1 MTFRF
6 KEGSENKLATQA
18 LVKMPAQ
25 IRKGIRRGAYITG
38 KQLVA
43 DTRDKMT
50 RGSRSGK
57 TYKVYSGLGGRRLSS
72 PRIHRA
78 SGANEYPGVI
88 SGRLRD
94 SVDFKVRGSDS
105 LEFGA
110 GNNTVKYAKFLETG
124 TSKIAPR
131 KYLKQTI
138 NRLQNQTKT
147 NLSRELNKSIRSLGF
162 KVNKI

>member
-1 MTFRF
+1 MTFKF
-6 KEGSENKLATQA
+6 KEGPDNKLTIRA
-18 LVKMPAQ
+18 LIKMPTE
-25 IRKGIRRGAYITG
+25 IRKGIRKGAYITG

-43 DTRDKMT
+43 DTREKMT

-57 TYKVYSGLGGRRLSS
+57 LYKIYRGLGGRRLSS

-78 SGANEYPGVI
+78 SGANEYPGVV
-88 SGRLRD
+88 SGRLRN
-94 SVDFKVRGSDS
+94 SVDFKVRGADR

-110 GNNTVKYAKFLETG
+110 GDNTVQYAKFLETG

-138 NRLQNQTKT
+138 NRLQSQTKT
-147 NLSRELNKSIRSLGF
+147 NLSRELNKSISQLGF
-162 KVNKI
+162 KVTKI